1 LKRRTFIGLLVGAPF
16 AGSSI
21 GRAQSPGPPIVGI
34 VNTSRTSGEYFMV
47 SFRRDMRALGWEEGR
62 NFQVM
67 QRWPVGG
74 IEEIPE
80 LTREVVAQGVSVIFA
95 GAGAPGIRAA
105 QNATAALPIVG
116 MTDDMVGSGLVA
128 SLARPGG
135 NTTGISILA
144 SELDVKRLQLLHEYL
159 PKARRIGV
167 LADPTTNLT
176 RHQLE
181 TAARDLSIDLIYRTA
196 ANSDEILAALEAMAA
211 LRAEAI
217 NVLAS
222 PILNAA
228 RRFIIERLAALAI
241 PAVYQWPEA
250 AEEGGLM
257 GYGPRIT
264 LCYRYVAVF
273 IDKILRGSKPAD
285 LPIEQPSVFTLA
297 INLKT
302 AKVLGLPVPSSLLLR
317 ADELIE

>member
-1 LKRRTFIGLLVGAPF
+1 MT
-16 AGSSI
+16 
-21 GRAQSPGPPIVGI
+21 
-34 VNTSRTSGEYFMV
+34 GEYFME
-47 SFRRDMRALGWEEGR
+47 SFRRDMRALGWEQDR

-67 QRWPVGG
+67 QRWRVGEG
-74 IEEIPE
+74 AEMPE
-80 LTREVVAQGVSVIFA
+80 LARELVANGVSVIFA
-95 GAGAPGIRAA
+95 GAGPPAIRAA
-105 QNATAALPIVG
+105 QNATTSLPIVG
-116 MTDDMVGSGLVA
+116 MADDMVGSGLVA
-128 SLARPGG
+128 SFARPGG

-144 SELDVKRLQLLHEYL
+144 SELDVKRLGLLHELL

-167 LADPTTNLT
+167 LADPTTT
-176 RHQLE
+176 SSRHQLE
-181 TAARDLSIDLIYRTA
+181 TTARDLSIDLDHRTA
-196 ANSDEILAALEAMAA
+196 ANSNEILAALEEMAA
-211 LRAEAI
+211 LRTEAI

-222 PILNAA
+222 AILNSA
-228 RRFIIERLAALAI
+228 RRSIVERLAALAI
-241 PAVYQWPEA
+241 PAVYQWPET

-264 LCYRYVAVF
+264 LCYRHVAVL

-302 AKVLGLPVPSSLLLR
+302 AKVLGLSVPPPLLLR

>member
-1 LKRRTFIGLLVGAPF
+1 MKRRKFVGLLAGAPL

-21 GRAQSPGPPIVGI
+21 ARAQSPRLPIIGMLNSSKTTAEI
-34 VNTSRTSGEYFMV
+34 FLEQ
-47 SFRRDMRALGWEEGR
+47 FRRDMRALGWEEER

-74 IEEIPE
+74 SEEMPE
-80 LTREVVAQGVSVIFA
+80 LARELVANGVSVIFA
-95 GAGAPGIRAA
+95 GAGAVAIRAA
-105 QNATAALPIVG
+105 QNATTSLPIVG

-128 SLARPGG
+128 GFARPGG
-135 NTTGISILA
+135 TTGLSILA
-144 SELDVKRLQLLHEYL
+144 SELDVKRLGLLHELL
-159 PKARRIGV
+159 PTARRIGV
-167 LADPTTNLT
+167 LADPTTIST

-181 TAARDLSIDLIYRTA
+181 TTARGLSIDLVHRTA
-196 ANSDEILAALEAMAA
+196 ANSNEILAALEEMAS
-211 LRAEAI
+211 LRIEAI

-222 PILNAA
+222 AILNSA

-241 PAVYQWPEA
+241 PAVYQWPET

-264 LCYRYVAVF
+264 LCYRHVAVF
-273 IDKILRGSKPAD
+273 IDKILRGSKPPD

-302 AKVLGLPVPSSLLLR
+302 AKVLGLPVPPSLLLR

>member
-1 LKRRTFIGLLVGAPF
+1 MNRRKFVGLLVGAPL
-16 AGSSI
+16 GSSI
-21 GRAQSPGPPIVGI
+21 ARAQSPRLPIIGMLNSSKTTAEI
-34 VNTSRTSGEYFMV
+34 FLEQ
-47 SFRRDMRALGWEEGR
+47 FRRDMRALGWEEER

-74 IEEIPE
+74 SEEMPE
-80 LTREVVAQGVSVIFA
+80 LARELVANGVSVIFA
-95 GAGAPGIRAA
+95 GAGAVAIRAA
-105 QNATAALPIVG
+105 QNATTSLPIVG

-128 SLARPGG
+128 SFARPGG
-135 NTTGISILA
+135 NTTGLSILA
-144 SELDVKRLQLLHEYL
+144 SELDVKRLGLLHELL
-159 PKARRIGV
+159 PTARRIGV
-167 LADPTTNLT
+167 LADPTTIST

-181 TAARDLSIDLIYRTA
+181 TTARGLSIDLVHRTA
-196 ANSDEILAALEAMAA
+196 ANSNEILAALEEMAS
-211 LRAEAI
+211 LRIEAI

-222 PILNAA
+222 AILNSA

-241 PAVYQWPEA
+241 PAVYQWPET

-264 LCYRYVAVF
+264 LCYRHVAVF
-273 IDKILRGSKPAD
+273 IDKILRGSKPPD

-302 AKVLGLPVPSSLLLR
+302 AKVLGLPVPPSLLLR

>member
-1 LKRRTFIGLLVGAPF
+1 MKRRKFMGLLIGAPL

-21 GRAQSPGPPIVGI
+21 VRAQSPRLPTIGML
-34 VNTSRTSGEYFMV
+34 NSSRMMGEYFMG
-47 SFRRDMRALGWEEGR
+47 SFRRDMRALGWEQGR

-74 IEEIPE
+74 SEEMPE
-80 LTREVVAQGVSVIFA
+80 LARELVAHGVSVIFA
-95 GAGAPGIRAA
+95 GAGALAIRAA
-105 QNATAALPIVG
+105 QNATASLPIVG

-128 SLARPGG
+128 SFARPGA

-144 SELDVKRLQLLHEYL
+144 SELDVKRLGLLHEL
-159 PKARRIGV
+159 VPGARRIGV
-167 LADPTTNLT
+167 LADPTTSST

-181 TAARDLSIDLIYRTA
+181 TTAQDLSIDLVHRTA
-196 ANSDEILAALEAMAA
+196 ANSDEILAALEEMAA
-211 LRAEAI
+211 LHTEGI

-222 PILNAA
+222 ASLNSA
-228 RRFIIERLAALAI
+228 RRLIIERLAALAI
-241 PAVYQWPEA
+241 PAVYQWPES

-264 LCYRYVAVF
+264 LCYRHIAVL

-302 AKVLGLPVPSSLLLR
+302 AKVLDLPVPPSLLLR